1 MLKHGPLCQQRLA
14 APWDQRLSQPLA
26 PPEVGKSMDFLWFI
40 VWFTD
45 NSGFLDGEIWEY
57 YIDDLVSEVVFHE
70 CVG

>member
-26 PPEVGKSMDFLWFI
+26 PPEVGKPMGIQWFI

-45 NSGFLDGEIWEY
+45 NNGFLDGEIWEIMGILY
-57 YIDDLVSEVVFHE
+57 
-70 CVG
+70 